1 MTCSL
6 KPGCSVLQATSSAVE
21 AADGLRS
28 LRIHAEEAK
37 SVLSTI
43 PEQCTTESHLIT
55 TEYVKAL
62 YSIFNCSYNEVIN
75 GAANIALETAAYAAM
90 DYETI
95 TKLLVQFTSCSTKLN
110 PLTVIECDFNEI
122 INAYGQIKDMITS
135 TENFISDM
143 KSLIT
148 PLKFEI
154 ENCLKISS
162 VEYSRFLNKLIHK
175 ARTCEINL

>member
-1 MTCSL
+1 M
-6 KPGCSVLQATSSAVE
+6 LQATSSAVE

-43 PEQCTTESHLIT
+43 PEPCTTESHLVTI
-55 TEYVKAL
+55 EYVKAL
-62 YSIFNCSYNEVIN
+62 YSIFNCSYTEVIN

-90 DYETI
+90 DYTTI
-95 TKLLVQFTSCSTKLN
+95 TKLLVQFTSCTAKLN
-110 PLTVIECDFNEI
+110 PLEVVECDFNEI
-122 INAYGQIKDMITS
+122 VNAYGQIKEMITS

-143 KSLIT
+143 KSLIP

-154 ENCLKISS
+154 DNCLKISS
-162 VEYSRFLNKLIHK
+162 IEYKIFLNKLIHK
-175 ARTCEINL
+175 ARTCEKNL

>member
-1 MTCSL
+1 M
-6 KPGCSVLQATSSAVE
+6 LQATPSAVE

-43 PEQCTTESHLIT
+43 AEPCTTERHLVT

-62 YSIFNCSYNEVIN
+62 YSIFNCSYTEVMN

-90 DYETI
+90 DYTTI
-95 TKLLVQFTSCSTKLN
+95 TNLLVQFTSCTAKLN
-110 PLTVIECDFNEI
+110 PLEVVECDFNEI
-122 INAYGQIKDMITS
+122 VNAYGQIKEMITS

-143 KSLIT
+143 KSLIP

-154 ENCLKISS
+154 DNCLKISS
-162 VEYSRFLNKLIHK
+162 IEYKIFLNKLIHK
-175 ARTCEINL
+175 ARTCEKNL

>member
-1 MTCSL
+1 M
-6 KPGCSVLQATSSAVE
+6 LQATPSAVE

-43 PEQCTTESHLIT
+43 AEPCTTESHLVTI
-55 TEYVKAL
+55 EYVKAL
-62 YSIFNCSYNEVIN
+62 YSIFNCSYTEVIN

-90 DYETI
+90 DYSTI
-95 TKLLVQFTSCSTKLN
+95 TKLLVQFTSCTAKLN
-110 PLTVIECDFNEI
+110 PLEVVECDFNGI
-122 INAYGQIKDMITS
+122 VNAYGQIKEMITS

-143 KSLIT
+143 KSLIP

-154 ENCLKISS
+154 DNCLKISS
-162 VEYSRFLNKLIHK
+162 IEYKIFLNKLIHK
-175 ARTCEINL
+175 ARTCEQNL